1 MAKIGYR
8 SFEHVER
15 LEDSKVDVRDYL
27 NSDMI
32 HVFPKMDGT
41 CSSVWASEGVIHC
54 GARHREISVEKDNAD
69 FCKYITGSDD
79 EMVAKLRKFCLDN
92 EGLIVYG
99 EFLGHVEQHKS
110 FIGSIKD
117 YVTGGFRVFAVF
129 SDRPNHRYYLPYG
142 KYANMFDECG
152 YDGYLKPLAV
162 LDHPDVADIQ
172 KLVNDN
178 HFNLPDSKVGEGVVI
193 YNYGYCRKYTSDPLI
208 CKIVRD
214 DYRTEKSKAKRV
226 YAAGEIEQEF
236 VDKYMTPAF
245 LDKCRNKVSLACD
258 AEEFDNGN
266 KKHVGMFMSLVV
278 SDLID
283 EETYSFVKS
292 KRFPTINFGVVKRL
306 GLEAA
311 REFLGL

>member
-1 MAKIGYR
+1 MAKIRYR

-27 NSDMI
+27 NDDMI

-41 CSSVWASEGVIHC
+41 CSCVWASDGVVHC
-54 GARHREISVEKDNAD
+54 GARHREVSVEKDNAD
-69 FCKYITGSDD
+69 FCKYITCSDD
-79 EMVAKLRKFCLDN
+79 EMIAKLRKFCLDN

-99 EFLGHVEQHKS
+99 EFLGHVEQHNG
-110 FIGSIKD
+110 FIGSIK
-117 YVTGGFRVFAVF
+117 YYITGGFRVFAVF
-129 SDRPNHRYYLPYG
+129 DTSHGYYLPYEM
-142 KYANMFDECG
+142 YAKMFDECG

-162 LDHPDVADIQ
+162 LNHPDVTDIQ
-172 KLVNDN
+172 KLVGEN
-178 HFNLPDSKVGEGVVI
+178 HFDVPDGKVGEGVVI
-193 YNYGYCRKYTSDPLI
+193 YNYGYRRKYDSCQLI

-214 DYRTEKSKAKRV
+214 DYRTEKAKAKRI
-226 YAAGEIEQEF
+226 YADGELEEEF

-245 LDKCRNKVSLACD
+245 LDKCRNKVRLACD

-266 KKHVGMFMSLVV
+266 KKHVGMFMSLAV

-306 GLEAA
+306 AQEAA